1 MLTPSPQMLG
11 GGCPP
16 WPWPHQRPL
25 CRCKHSPQSSTS
37 INSLLGVT
45 LAVSGGGGRRGCPWQ
60 WGPRLQ
66 GDGIARRS
74 PLQCSPATGA
84 LEILPRCT

>member
-45 LAVSGGGGRRGCPWQ
+45 LAVSGGGA
-60 WGPRLQ
+60 Q
-66 GDGIARRS
+66 G
-74 PLQCSPATGA
+74 
-84 LEILPRCT
+84 LPMAVGTKTPG